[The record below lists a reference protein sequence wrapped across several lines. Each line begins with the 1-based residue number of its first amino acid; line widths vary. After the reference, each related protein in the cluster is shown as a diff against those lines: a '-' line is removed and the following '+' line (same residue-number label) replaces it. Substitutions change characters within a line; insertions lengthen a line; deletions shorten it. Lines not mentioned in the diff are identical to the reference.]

1 MNWGSS
7 TQAQAYKTALIT
19 VQQLNTTEDHVK
31 TYTPQI
37 LVMTGAPNMRPSL
50 VDFAY
55 LLCKNNSLMVC
66 GDVVRQRQNHRQR
79 SQQVAKMSRWLRL
92 HKTKAFY
99 SLMDNLSF
107 SDGVGA
113 LLQASGIGKMK
124 PNILLLGYQSEWRSA
139 DSKQI
144 DEYFAAIQ
152 LVTCIYY
159 FNFSPYLNS
168 IIYSMAL
175 EMHVAVA
182 VLRVPEGLDY
192 TGIIADFDWEDS
204 TPSNDSKQS
213 SGLENPSFT
222 PDDTPAPVIPFSKFF
237 VYTFYFLKCD
247 I

>member
-1 MNWGSS
+1 MLEVTEVNWGSS

-66 GDVVRQRQNHRQR
+66 GDVVHERQNHCQR
-79 SQQVAKMSRWLRL
+79 SQQVAKISRWLRV
-92 HKTKAFY
+92 HKTKAFF
-99 SLMDNLSF
+99 SLLDNLSF

-124 PNILLLGYQSEWRSA
+124 PNILLLGYQRDWRNC
-139 DSKQI
+139 DDNKI

-152 LVTCIYY
+152 
-159 FNFSPYLNS
+159 
-168 IIYSMAL
+168 
-175 EMHVAVA
+175 
-182 VLRVPEGLDY
+182 
-192 TGIIADFDWEDS
+192 
-204 TPSNDSKQS
+204 
-213 SGLENPSFT
+213 
-222 PDDTPAPVIPFSKFF
+222 
-237 VYTFYFLKCD
+237 
-247 I
+247 

>member
-1 MNWGSS
+1 MLEVTEVNWGSS

-66 GDVVRQRQNHRQR
+66 GDVVHERQNHCQR
-79 SQQVAKMSRWLRL
+79 SQQVAKISRWLRV

-99 SLMDNLSF
+99 SLLDNLSF

-124 PNILLLGYQSEWRSA
+124 PNILLLGYQSDWRSG
-139 DSKQI
+139 DGNKI

-152 LVTCIYY
+152 
-159 FNFSPYLNS
+159 
-168 IIYSMAL
+168 
-175 EMHVAVA
+175 
-182 VLRVPEGLDY
+182 
-192 TGIIADFDWEDS
+192 
-204 TPSNDSKQS
+204 
-213 SGLENPSFT
+213 
-222 PDDTPAPVIPFSKFF
+222 
-237 VYTFYFLKCD
+237 
-247 I
+247 